1 MNRQYLAFQR
11 WHRVAF
17 LACNLGG
24 VALIT
29 AALAPIYDLLA
40 ERDAQIAQKLDNLS
54 RFQSIVALD
63 GDVQA
68 ASRQP
73 EEQQDR
79 GEFLSG
85 PNEAIIGADLQTR
98 LKAIAERSGVR
109 IRTIQGQPAKSSGP
123 LRYIGVQLTI
133 TGNIQRIR
141 DALYEIESGK
151 PYLFITNAS
160 LKLVPF
166 ATSSEEPVIEAGLDV
181 AGASSTGGTSP

>member
-1 MNRQYLAFQR
+1 MNRQRLGFQR
-11 WHRVAF
+11 WHRIAF

-24 VALIT
+24 IVLIIL
-29 AALAPIYDLLA
+29 ALAPIYDFLA
-40 ERDAQIAQKLDNLS
+40 ERDVLIAQQSDTLG
-54 RFQSIVALD
+54 RFQSIAALE
-63 GDVQA
+63 GEVQA

-98 LKAIAERSGVR
+98 LKAIAEHSGVR
-109 IRTIQGQPAKSSGP
+109 IRTMQGQPARSSGT
-123 LRYIGVQLTI
+123 LRYIGAQITI

-160 LKLVPF
+160 LKLVPS

-181 AGASSTGGTSP
+181 AGALATSGTSP